1 MLSQPQDVVLDSSD
15 LVLLSHHH
23 GVVLLQL
30 LVEGVDRFF
39 QFLSLHLPVVKNLL
53 SAFLMLHLRFFS
65 LHLLDGLHL
74 IEFHVLESLVLVLQL
89 IQNLELVPQFV
100 LHVGHLIIDA
110 GPSKLNLQLLDVLL
124 DDLCLLLLTV

>member
-74 IEFHVLESLVLVLQL
+74 IELDVLESLVLVLQL
-89 IQNLELVPQFV
+89 VQNLELVPQFV
-100 LHVGHLIIDA
+100 LHVGHLVIDA

>member
-53 SAFLMLHLRFFS
+53 SALLMLHLRFFS

-74 IEFHVLESLVLVLQL
+74 IELDVLESLVLVLQL
-89 IQNLELVPQFV
+89 VQNLELVPQFV
-100 LHVGHLIIDA
+100 LHVGHLVIDA